1 MVPWMLKSP
10 LTSVLRYL
18 LMYYTYV
25 LLPYTSKYLSMLYI
39 FKQCILKIPSVIT
52 PTFNYYCSFFFS
64 IEMRQKIMSGS
75 TGETEEDLG
84 TAEELLSSDDEAS
97 DNDPFRHRIKM
108 SPLRWLRTYLLTIIL
123 IPIKFFL
130 LILTVIL
137 SWMVAR

>member
-1 MVPWMLKSP
+1 
-10 LTSVLRYL
+10 
-18 LMYYTYV
+18 
-25 LLPYTSKYLSMLYI
+25 
-39 FKQCILKIPSVIT
+39 
-52 PTFNYYCSFFFS
+52 
-64 IEMRQKIMSGS
+64 MSGS

-130 LILTVIL
+130 LILAVIL

>member
-1 MVPWMLKSP
+1 
-10 LTSVLRYL
+10 
-18 LMYYTYV
+18 
-25 LLPYTSKYLSMLYI
+25 
-39 FKQCILKIPSVIT
+39 
-52 PTFNYYCSFFFS
+52 
-64 IEMRQKIMSGS
+64 MSGS
-75 TGETEEDLG
+75 TGETEEDIG

-130 LILTVIL
+130 LILAVIM

>member
-1 MVPWMLKSP
+1 
-10 LTSVLRYL
+10 
-18 LMYYTYV
+18 
-25 LLPYTSKYLSMLYI
+25 
-39 FKQCILKIPSVIT
+39 
-52 PTFNYYCSFFFS
+52 
-64 IEMRQKIMSGS
+64 MSGS
-75 TGETEEDLG
+75 TEETAEDLG

>member
-1 MVPWMLKSP
+1 
-10 LTSVLRYL
+10 
-18 LMYYTYV
+18 
-25 LLPYTSKYLSMLYI
+25 
-39 FKQCILKIPSVIT
+39 
-52 PTFNYYCSFFFS
+52 
-64 IEMRQKIMSGS
+64 MSGS

-84 TAEELLSSDDEAS
+84 TAEELLNSDDEAS

-130 LILTVIL
+130 LILAVIM

>member
-1 MVPWMLKSP
+1 
-10 LTSVLRYL
+10 
-18 LMYYTYV
+18 
-25 LLPYTSKYLSMLYI
+25 
-39 FKQCILKIPSVIT
+39 
-52 PTFNYYCSFFFS
+52 
-64 IEMRQKIMSGS
+64 MSGS

-130 LILTVIL
+130 LISTVTLVCFIA
-137 SWMVAR
+137 SAGD

>member
-1 MVPWMLKSP
+1 
-10 LTSVLRYL
+10 
-18 LMYYTYV
+18 
-25 LLPYTSKYLSMLYI
+25 
-39 FKQCILKIPSVIT
+39 
-52 PTFNYYCSFFFS
+52 
-64 IEMRQKIMSGS
+64 MSGS

-84 TAEELLSSDDEAS
+84 TAEQEELLSSDDEAS

-130 LILTVIL
+130 LILAVIM

>member
-1 MVPWMLKSP
+1 
-10 LTSVLRYL
+10 
-18 LMYYTYV
+18 
-25 LLPYTSKYLSMLYI
+25 
-39 FKQCILKIPSVIT
+39 
-52 PTFNYYCSFFFS
+52 
-64 IEMRQKIMSGS
+64 MSGS

-130 LILTVIL
+130 LILAVIM

>member
-1 MVPWMLKSP
+1 
-10 LTSVLRYL
+10 
-18 LMYYTYV
+18 
-25 LLPYTSKYLSMLYI
+25 
-39 FKQCILKIPSVIT
+39 
-52 PTFNYYCSFFFS
+52 
-64 IEMRQKIMSGS
+64 MSRS

-84 TAEELLSSDDEAS
+84 TAEQEELLSSDDEAS

-130 LILTVIL
+130 LILAVIM

>member
-1 MVPWMLKSP
+1 
-10 LTSVLRYL
+10 
-18 LMYYTYV
+18 
-25 LLPYTSKYLSMLYI
+25 
-39 FKQCILKIPSVIT
+39 
-52 PTFNYYCSFFFS
+52 
-64 IEMRQKIMSGS
+64 MSGS
-75 TGETEEDLG
+75 TEETAEDLG
-84 TAEELLSSDDEAS
+84 TAEELLSSDDEAF

>member
-1 MVPWMLKSP
+1 
-10 LTSVLRYL
+10 
-18 LMYYTYV
+18 
-25 LLPYTSKYLSMLYI
+25 
-39 FKQCILKIPSVIT
+39 
-52 PTFNYYCSFFFS
+52 
-64 IEMRQKIMSGS
+64 MSGS
-75 TGETEEDLG
+75 TEETEEDLG

-130 LILTVIL
+130 LILAVIM